1 MKTKLLFLCR
11 ALANPTAEALQ
22 TTGWAPHLEEVCK
35 PFFWSIYS
43 WLACRGKVNI
53 DLPQAWSSKVHLCN
67 WPGWSHQSCQ
77 RPQMTIHQ
85 GTAANPGFSSH
96 IGFGKQQDCRGR
108 KEAVGCFSDPGS
120 DANQGP
126 CCGLHWEEGPN
137 SIPTNISLSIKLPGN
152 SMGQDQAPLDLQ
164 PIMENHHHLSTRKR
178 AKCATLMETRLR
190 RPGG

>member
-1 MKTKLLFLCR
+1 
-11 ALANPTAEALQ
+11 
-22 TTGWAPHLEEVCK
+22 
-35 PFFWSIYS
+35 
-43 WLACRGKVNI
+43 
-53 DLPQAWSSKVHLCN
+53 
-67 WPGWSHQSCQ
+67 
-77 RPQMTIHQ
+77 MTIHQ

-108 KEAVGCFSDPGS
+108 KEAAGCFSDPGS

-190 RPGG
+190 RPGGLKEMWSSACHAGQTGIILFLVNTSMPHCKCRCFS